1 MKALYIME
9 GKKIEF
15 TSVIK
20 NERKKQNIMCMIE
33 ERKLNFLPYKVKQ
46 NIKKYKRKKDI

>member
-33 ERKLNFLPYKVKQ
+33 ERKLNFLPYKVK
-46 NIKKYKRKKDI
+46 